1 MVVANLNYFVYIV
14 ECSDKTLYTGYTSN
28 LTQRLEQHNS
38 NKQGARYTRMR
49 RPVKLV
55 FYEICSSRNKAMK
68 HEKDIK
74 KLSRVEKLNLVK
86 MFKMNFAKTE
96 DNNYF
101 Q

>member
-1 MVVANLNYFVYIV
+1 MVTNLNYFVYIV

-55 FYEICSSRNKAMK
+55 FYEISSSRNKAMK
-68 HEKDIK
+68 REKDIK
-74 KLSRVEKLNLVK
+74 KLSRVEKLNLIK
-86 MFKMNFAKTE
+86 MFKINFAKTE
-96 DNNYF
+96 GNNYF